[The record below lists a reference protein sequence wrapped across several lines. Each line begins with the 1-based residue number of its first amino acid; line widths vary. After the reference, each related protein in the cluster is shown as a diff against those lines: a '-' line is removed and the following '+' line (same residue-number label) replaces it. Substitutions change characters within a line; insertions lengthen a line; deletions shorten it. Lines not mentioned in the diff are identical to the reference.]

1 MPAFILL
8 LKTFFQIHLES
19 FPFFHEDKNT
29 SRRVGFKAPSE
40 EKTMN
45 ENNGKY
51 IILPVLAVAIC
62 FTMIFLE
69 SAEIV
74 LPSVFRVAMLI
85 AVLILIVIYIALKR
99 HSR

>member
-1 MPAFILL
+1 MRIR
-8 LKTFFQIHLES
+8 IHLEETELK
-19 FPFFHEDKNT
+19 PLLGRKI
-29 SRRVGFKAPSE
+29 
-40 EKTMN
+40 MN
-45 ENNGKY
+45 ENNGRY

-74 LPSVFRVAMLI
+74 LPSIFRVAMLI

-99 HSR
+99 QNR